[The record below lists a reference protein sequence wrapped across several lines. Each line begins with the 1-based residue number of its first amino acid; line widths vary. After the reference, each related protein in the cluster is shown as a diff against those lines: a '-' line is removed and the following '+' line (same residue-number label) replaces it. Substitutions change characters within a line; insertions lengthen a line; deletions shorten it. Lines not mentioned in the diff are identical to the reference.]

1 MAPPPSSK
9 RKRPAPTNNLASRKR
24 AFAACQFCRLRK
36 TRCDNTRPTC
46 GYCQLH
52 NATCVYDGGD
62 DAEVQSPVFDKGTQ
76 RILERLDDLESLWYS
91 STTQRQDQTVTQDCQ
106 PQTTSNATTSR
117 SPAQSE
123 GCIVEHHRLLLDS
136 RRCESLLA
144 WPVLKPA
151 LSHEAWDAES
161 LVSLAQ
167 RQAYVGD
174 TAATS
179 PANPGRNALSLASS
193 KRRAFSEDD
202 IVPLIRT
209 FNEHVLPRNPV
220 LDGTDLLQLAARIA
234 EHGLD
239 WSAESCLVV
248 S

>member
-9 RKRPAPTNNLASRKR
+9 RKRPAPTDNLASRKR

-62 DAEVQSPVFDKGTQ
+62 DAEVQSPAFDKGTQ
-76 RILERLDDLESLWYS
+76 RILERLDDLEHLWHS
-91 STTQRQDQTVTQDCQ
+91 SATQRQDQTVTPDGQ
-106 PQTTSNATTSR
+106 PQATSNVTISR
-117 SPAQSE
+117 SPAQNE

-151 LSHEAWDAES
+151 LSQDVWDVES

-167 RQAYVGD
+167 RQACMGD
-174 TAATS
+174 TAGAS
-179 PANPGRNALSLASS
+179 PANPRGMASS

-202 IVPLIRT
+202 VLPLIRT
-209 FNEHVLPRNPV
+209 FIEQVLPRNPV
-220 LDGTDLLQLAARIA
+220 LDGTDLLQLAARNA

-239 WSAESCLVV
+239 WSAESCLIV